1 MPYISEDLHTHT
13 LLSHGKGTPEQNVQ
27 AAVSRGLSR
36 VAVSEHGPAHL
47 FYGVRGKKL
56 ASFQADMLRLKAVY
70 ADRID
75 VCLGMEC
82 NLLARGLCDL
92 PDGFRDCDV
101 RILGFHKGVWP
112 RDMGLSRA
120 LLESLHIGRGDPV
133 YLADAL
139 LCAAEKYHIHIISHP
154 SLYAQADL
162 ETLAKGASQ
171 LGVLLE
177 INNSHPVWDAAA
189 LSRAAALGARF
200 IIGSD
205 AHKPENVGNADKALK
220 LVKEAGLGRA
230 QVVNYVE

>member
-13 LLSHGKGTPEQNVQ
+13 LFSHGKGTPEQNVQ

-36 VAVSEHGPAHL
+36 IAVSEHGPAHL

-56 ASFQADMLRLKAVY
+56 DAFQADMRRLKAAY

-112 RDMGLSRA
+112 RDMGVARA
-120 LLESLHIGRGDPV
+120 LLESLHIGHGDPV

-139 LCAAEKYHIHIISHP
+139 LCAAEKYRIHIISHP
-154 SLYAQADL
+154 SLYAKADL
-162 ETLAKGASQ
+162 DTLAKGCAQ

-177 INNSHPVWDAAA
+177 INNSHPVWDAKA
-189 LSRAAALGARF
+189 LSRAAALGAHF

-205 AHKPENVGNADKALK
+205 AHKPENVGNAGRALS
-220 LVKEAGLGRA
+220 LVEAAGLTGT
-230 QVVNYVE
+230 QVENYVE